1 MFGTENQRRYLGGGG
16 QRRGGIRGD
25 DCTRVKKHVKFLKN
39 LWSVTTPHNPD
50 SSSSPVIVIH
60 RVQFCKISDGSNSAT
75 GSGRGTSDHA
85 GFIM

>member
-1 MFGTENQRRYLGGGG
+1 MLNFSKIF
-16 QRRGGIRGD
+16 GGIY
-25 DCTRVKKHVKFLKN
+25 N
-39 LWSVTTPHNPD
+39 TPQPY
-50 SSSSPVIVIH
+50 SRSAPVIVIH